1 MYIWVVF
8 SFNMVLHVVQSSN
21 LHSTRDELLLIFFN
35 KAAKTFK
42 RGSET
47 CSQNFHQGCQSR
59 HNFASTNGTNDITTK
74 IKTEGDFKL
83 ANQRARNNNNISCQP
98 MSFGTSHQPISFG
111 TFFGTYISLTN
122 QNVQPKRNG
131 KMSKQLISGTVEV
144 TSLTFVCFSRW
155 PCLQKKLKTKIADL
169 GKIDKKNHGKP
180 YSGIAADT
188 LAVF

>member
-1 MYIWVVF
+1 MKVKPAQCCPNSPFCHGKICLHLPLHCGFVF
-8 SFNMVLHVVQSSN
+8 RLCRTLFSETNIPNYKASN
-21 LHSTRDELLLIFFN
+21 LHSARDELLLIFYN

-42 RGSET
+42 RGSWT

-83 ANQRARNNNNISCQP
+83 ANQRARKNNNIDCQP
-98 MSFGTSHQPISFG
+98 ISFGTSHQPISFG

-131 KMSKQLISGTVEV
+131 KMSK
-144 TSLTFVCFSRW
+144 
-155 PCLQKKLKTKIADL
+155 
-169 GKIDKKNHGKP
+169 
-180 YSGIAADT
+180 
-188 LAVF
+188 

>member
-1 MYIWVVF
+1 MLSSTALFFVSVVHF
-8 SFNMVLHVVQSSN
+8 FLKQTYQTIRLVT
-21 LHSTRDELLLIFFN
+21 STVPETSYSWFFYN
-35 KAAKTFK
+35 KATKTFK
-42 RGSET
+42 RGSWT

-83 ANQRARNNNNISCQP
+83 ANQRARKNNNIDCQP
-98 MSFGTSHQPISFG
+98 ISFGTSHQPISFG

-144 TSLTFVCFSRW
+144 TR
-155 PCLQKKLKTKIADL
+155 
-169 GKIDKKNHGKP
+169 
-180 YSGIAADT
+180 
-188 LAVF
+188 